1 MIILHLSTSVISQS
15 AAYRLHKGMLNLG
28 LDSKILVAGN
38 SIDDPTVLKPIH
50 KSEKIMNFLRQKIE
64 TLPLKFYPERS
75 GFPFSAAIVPNNVIG
90 HISTLN
96 PSLVHLHWV
105 CGGFLR
111 IESLKQIARPIVWT
125 LHDSW
130 AFTGGCHLPFDCVR
144 YRDGCKKCP
153 VLNSSKEK
161 DISSRVMKRKQ
172 KAWKSL
178 NMTIVTPSK
187 WLGECARS
195 SMLFN
200 NNRIETIP
208 NGIDTNIF
216 KPIGR
221 KMARKILSLPLDK
234 KLVLFGA
241 VNSTRDPNK
250 GFRFLQQAL
259 KEINCKGLGDKVQ
272 IIVFGGLES
281 EKFSDSGLKTTFLGR
296 LHDDISLAVLYS
308 AADVFVAPS
317 IQENLPNTVM
327 EALACG
333 TPCVAFNIGGMPDMI
348 EHQRNGYLARPFE
361 KNDLACGIDWVLG
374 NDSRWQSMSHR
385 AREKVEQEFD
395 IKLIAGRYL
404 KLYQDILSQKPYGG

>member
-1 MIILHLSTSVISQS
+1 M
-15 AAYRLHKGMLNLG
+15 K
-28 LDSKILVAGN
+28 KIN
-38 SIDDPTVLKPIH
+38 
-50 KSEKIMNFLRQKIE
+50 
-64 TLPLKFYPERS
+64 
-75 GFPFSAAIVPNNVIG
+75 
-90 HISTLN
+90 
-96 PSLVHLHWV
+96 
-105 CGGFLR
+105 
-111 IESLKQIARPIVWT
+111 RPIIWT

-153 VLNSSKEK
+153 ILNSSKEK
-161 DISSRVMKRKQ
+161 DISSRVMERKQ
-172 KAWKSL
+172 RAWKSINL
-178 NMTIVTPSK
+178 TIVTPSK

-195 SMLFN
+195 SMLFK

-208 NGIDTNIF
+208 NGIDTGVF

-221 KMARKILSLPLDK
+221 EVAREILSLPLDK
-234 KLVLFGA
+234 KLLLFGA

-250 GFRFLQQAL
+250 GFQFLQQAL
-259 KEINCKGLGDKVQ
+259 QKMNSSGWGDIAQ
-272 IIVFGGLES
+272 ALVFGGLEPANRL
-281 EKFSDSGLKTTFLGR
+281 EIGLKTTFLGR
-296 LHDDISLAVLYS
+296 LQDDISLALLYS

-361 KNDLACGIDWVLG
+361 ADDLARGIAWALED
-374 NDSRWQSMSHR
+374 NSRREALSHR

-395 IKLIAGRYL
+395 IKLIAGKYHE
-404 KLYQDILSQKPYGG
+404 LYREILSRKQGG